1 MKNNTLTSIN
11 LKSIKLL
18 KQCVFLLITSNFLVS
33 CTTFKT
39 ALFDQHSYEEAIS
52 IKVESINLIEKATE
66 AYPEHSTNV
75 EKVLLNAQKLHEYEK
90 NKPNNETTTKM
101 WAMLIDT
108 DKNLLA
114 GFFKR
119 WKSETKLSAS
129 FTTEAK
135 KQIEEAM
142 QILLKFEGQKTKENK
157 TLLENFITNNQ

>member
-1 MKNNTLTSIN
+1 M
-11 LKSIKLL
+11 
-18 KQCVFLLITSNFLVS
+18 
-33 CTTFKT
+33 
-39 ALFDQHSYEEAIS
+39 
-52 IKVESINLIEKATE
+52 NLIDKATE
-66 AYPEHSTNV
+66 AYPQYSTSI

-119 WKSETKLSAS
+119 WKNETKLSAS

-142 QILLKFEGQKTKENK
+142 QILLKFEGQKSKENR
-157 TLLENFITNNQ
+157 TLLENFVIKNQ

>member
-1 MKNNTLTSIN
+1 MKNSTLTFN
-11 LKSIKLL
+11 CLKSISFL
-18 KQCVFLLITSNFLVS
+18 KSFLFLLITSSFLIS
-33 CTTFKT
+33 CSSFKT

-52 IKVESINLIEKATE
+52 IKVESMNLIDKATE
-66 AYPEHSTNV
+66 AYPQYSTSI

-119 WKSETKLSAS
+119 WKNETKLSAS

-142 QILLKFEGQKTKENK
+142 QILLKFEGQKSKENR
-157 TLLENFITNNQ
+157 TLLENFVIKNQ